1 MYKIKLSP
9 RELAKLQQ
17 RRKKEKN
24 KAIAD
29 RLHCLYLAHTGKG
42 NKEITEILAIHK
54 NSVTNWMKLYLA
66 KGLVG
71 LCRSENF
78 DRRSSRIDDY
88 LEPIKQ
94 DIHNNTISTL
104 AQLQDWIKDK
114 YSLEI
119 EQSWLWRCCKKNSIY
134 LTKRPA

>member
-9 RELAKLQQ
+9 RGLAKLQQ

-54 NSVTNWMKLYLA
+54 NSVTNWIKIYLE
-66 KGLVG
+66 KGLDA
-71 LCRSENF
+71 LCRPENF
-78 DRRSSRIDDY
+78 DRRVSRIDDH
-88 LEPIKQ
+88 LEHIKQ
-94 DIHNNTISTL
+94 DIQDHTITTL
-104 AQLQDWIKDK
+104 AELQHWIQKE
-114 YSLEI
+114 YSLTM

-134 LTKRPA
+134 LTKRPV